1 MTGDQ
6 RRDNIL
12 DAARTVFGRRGYHA
26 AATSEIA
33 AVAGCSE
40 PMLYKHFGSKQELFV
55 ATLQH
60 TGKAVKTRVLAAVDG
75 AEHPL
80 EALIEVS
87 TELLTEPK
95 WAELMRMRALAMS
108 MADDPAIGAALRTS
122 MAHHSATTADVM
134 RAAQAKGDVRS
145 DVDPEMIGWISV
157 AISLLAAYRS
167 ALEGDEGMRDTARVM
182 RALLTLVSL
191 EDQHP

>member
-1 MTGDQ
+1 MTGDE

-26 AATSEIA
+26 ASTAEIA
-33 AVAGCSE
+33 AAAGCSE
-40 PMLYKHFGSKQELFV
+40 PMLYKHFGSKQGLFV

-60 TGKAVKTRVLAAVDG
+60 AGIAVKASVLAAVSD

-80 EALIEVS
+80 GALAEVS
-87 TELLTEPK
+87 SRAADRPEVG
-95 WAELMRMRALAMS
+95 ELMRMRALAMS
-108 MADDPAIGAALRTS
+108 MADDPAIGGALRS
-122 MAHHSATTADVM
+122 AMVHHSATMAGVM
-134 RAAQAKGDVRS
+134 RQAQAKGEVRD

-157 AISLLAAYRS
+157 AISLLAAYRN
-167 ALEGDEGMRDTARVM
+167 ALEGEEGMRDTARVM

-191 EDQHP
+191 EEPT